1 LSGSYAAASA
11 LQREYVGTLTIT
23 IAYQAVL
30 EDAATAA
37 AEHDLDHVLIDDDGL
52 VADTYG
58 VSGTPAAVL
67 VERDGSIATW
77 GAGGER
83 AIEELVEQALMPP
96 PAAPGDPLPD
106 LGARMLGG
114 EEIRLRAFVGRET
127 LFVFWNPSCG
137 HCRQMHADLRRFE
150 PEHTVGDTRLVIV
163 SSGDTKTTSDE
174 HFASLV
180 VLDEGFTVGRAV
192 GVPGTPSALLID
204 RQGRISADVV
214 AGAEAI
220 FALAR
225 RAPER
230 LEVGYA
236 GT

>member
-77 GAGGER
+77 GRGAN
-83 AIEELVEQALMPP
+83 ALS
-96 PAAPGDPLPD
+96 
-106 LGARMLGG
+106 R
-114 EEIRLRAFVGRET
+114 
-127 LFVFWNPSCG
+127 S
-137 HCRQMHADLRRFE
+137 
-150 PEHTVGDTRLVIV
+150 
-163 SSGDTKTTSDE
+163 
-174 HFASLV
+174 
-180 VLDEGFTVGRAV
+180 
-192 GVPGTPSALLID
+192 
-204 RQGRISADVV
+204 
-214 AGAEAI
+214 
-220 FALAR
+220 
-225 RAPER
+225 
-230 LEVGYA
+230 
-236 GT
+236 